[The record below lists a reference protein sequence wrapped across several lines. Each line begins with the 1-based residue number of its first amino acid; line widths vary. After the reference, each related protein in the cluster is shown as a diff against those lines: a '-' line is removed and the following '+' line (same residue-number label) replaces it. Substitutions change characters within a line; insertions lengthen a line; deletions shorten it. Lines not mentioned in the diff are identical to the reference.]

1 MLNLGWIGLERFTF
15 GLLYTGPF
23 YFMSP
28 FNKINIAAV
37 NWERTKDPKYK
48 KEWYKLIKR
57 WSKIIRKKPKQKL

>member
-1 MLNLGWIGLERFTF
+1 
-15 GLLYTGPF
+15 LLYTGPF

-57 WSKIIRKKPKQKL
+57 WSNIIRKKPKQKL

>member
-1 MLNLGWIGLERFTF
+1 
-15 GLLYTGPF
+15 
-23 YFMSP
+23 MSP

-57 WSKIIRKKPKQKL
+57 WSNIIRKKPKQKL